1 MIQCKDRIN
10 SQKNAW
16 FDQIIVILIY
26 NIQIKL
32 KGELN
37 GSRYLFLYSLFAI
50 NDKNV
55 KNFLVEANKHNKIE
69 YQFVKATSCK
79 SGPYN
84 KSYVLAPTGKVILKQ
99 KSNDGSIGEI
109 CSN

>member
-1 MIQCKDRIN
+1 METGI
-10 SQKNAW
+10 
-16 FDQIIVILIY
+16 FL
-26 NIQIKL
+26 
-32 KGELN
+32 
-37 GSRYLFLYSLFAI
+37 LYSLFAL

-79 SGPYN
+79 SGSYN

-99 KSNDGSIGEI
+99 KSNDGTIGDI

>member
-1 MIQCKDRIN
+1 ME
-10 SQKNAW
+10 AG
-16 FDQIIVILIY
+16 IL
-26 NIQIKL
+26 
-32 KGELN
+32 
-37 GSRYLFLYSLFAI
+37 FVYSLFAI

-69 YQFVKATSCK
+69 YQFVQATSCK
-79 SGPYN
+79 SGSYN

-109 CSN
+109 CSK

>member
-1 MIQCKDRIN
+1 MEAGI
-10 SQKNAW
+10 
-16 FDQIIVILIY
+16 FL
-26 NIQIKL
+26 
-32 KGELN
+32 
-37 GSRYLFLYSLFAI
+37 LYSLFAI
-50 NDKNV
+50 NDENV
-55 KNFLVEANKHNKIE
+55 KSFLVEANKHNTIE

-84 KSYVLAPTGKVILKQ
+84 ESYVLAPTGKVILKQ